1 MYYELLSNNMDS
13 SNMKLPIIPDY
24 ATNNGHIFYLL
35 CSSLDY
41 RTRLMEWMKEKGV
54 QLTFHYLPLHSSQ
67 YYQSKYVGKPLPN
80 CDHYADCLV
89 RLPLYYELKDEEVKQ
104 IAQFII
110 EFSQKL

>member
-1 MYYELLSNNMDS
+1 MDS